1 VSFVLGKKVGMTRVF
16 DSEGKAVAVSVIS
29 VVPTKVKRIINY
41 RENLKSV
48 QIEVSQNK
56 KDAPKNKPAN
66 RYEFRIKK
74 EEEYKVGQD
83 INANNLLKT
92 EFVDI
97 SGPSKGKGFTG
108 VIKRYGFSRGPE
120 THGSH
125 HHRSTGSIGGAY
137 PQRVIKGRKMPG
149 RMGGTF
155 TTVKN
160 LKVFDVDKEQGI
172 ILVAGAIPGAKKSL
186 IKVISK

>member
-1 VSFVLGKKVGMTRVF
+1 MSFVLGKKVGMTRVF

-29 VVPTKVKRIINY
+29 VVSAKVSKVINY
-41 RENLKSV
+41 REDLKSV
-48 QIEVSQNK
+48 QIEVPQNK
-56 KDAPKNKPAN
+56 KNVSKNKPAN

-74 EEEYKVGQD
+74 EQEYKVGQNID
-83 INANNLLKT
+83 ANNLDKT

-108 VIKRYGFSRGPE
+108 VIKRHGFSRGPE

-137 PQRVIKGRKMPG
+137 PQRVVKGRKMPG

-160 LKVFDVDKEQGI
+160 LKVFDVDCEQGL
-172 ILVAGAIPGAKKSL
+172 ILVAGAVPGARKSL
-186 IKVISK
+186 IKVMGK

>member
-1 VSFVLGKKVGMTRVF
+1 LKFHKIRKTHLK
-16 DSEGKAVAVSVIS
+16 
-29 VVPTKVKRIINY
+29 INP
-41 RENLKSV
+41 
-48 QIEVSQNK
+48 QIDTSLE
-56 KDAPKNKPAN
+56 
-66 RYEFRIKK
+66 
-74 EEEYKVGQD
+74 
-83 INANNLLKT
+83 NNLLKT